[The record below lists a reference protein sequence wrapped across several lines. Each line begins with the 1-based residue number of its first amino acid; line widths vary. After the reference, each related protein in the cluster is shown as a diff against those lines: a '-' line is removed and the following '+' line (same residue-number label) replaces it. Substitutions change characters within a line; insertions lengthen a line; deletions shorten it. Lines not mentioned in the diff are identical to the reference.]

1 MHVIQH
7 LDKSHKTLRHSL
19 VSMQISFIVLN
30 PIYLFTLLLLKRSV
44 LESPRTYRPCAYVL
58 YVTLSCFQSANP
70 SEDCSKKFSTILL
83 LLAFCGSRIIQVILR
98 FSCNGFCGFFVFSY
112 IVSFFAF
119 TRISFSFPKLPFNQT

>member
-7 LDKSHKTLRHSL
+7 VDKSYKTLRHSL
-19 VSMQISFIVLN
+19 VSIQISFIVLN
-30 PIYLFTLLLLKRSV
+30 PIYLFTLLLLKRSD

-70 SEDCSKKFSTILL
+70 SEDCSKKISTILL

-98 FSCNGFCGFFVFSY
+98 FSCNGFCGFLCFLVHCVFFCIYSTLL
-112 IVSFFAF
+112 FL
-119 TRISFSFPKLPFNQT
+119 PKITI

>member
-19 VSMQISFIVLN
+19 VSIQISFIVLN
-30 PIYLFTLLLLKRSV
+30 PIYLFTLLLLKLSV
-44 LESPRTYRPCAYVL
+44 SESPRTYRPCAYVL

-98 FSCNGFCGFFVFSY
+98 FSCNGFCGFLSFLIHCVFFCIY
-112 IVSFFAF
+112 LNLLFL
-119 TRISFSFPKLPFNQT
+119 PKITI